1 MVRETLSRKKN
12 PLEKRTGGMAQGEGP
27 YFRPQYS
34 KK

>member
-1 MVRETLSRKKN
+1 VRPYPEKKN

-27 YFRPQYS
+27 YFRLQYS